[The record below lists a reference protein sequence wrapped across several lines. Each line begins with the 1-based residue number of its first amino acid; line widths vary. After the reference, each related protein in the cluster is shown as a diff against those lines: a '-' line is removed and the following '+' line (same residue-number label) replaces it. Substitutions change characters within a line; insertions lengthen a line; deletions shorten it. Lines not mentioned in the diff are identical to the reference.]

1 MLGVDENEFSLFLG
15 AIREKSPIPDRPD
28 RVKDSGHH
36 QASFMSSRDVQLL
49 QQVTRVMHL
58 LNPTTL
64 TTPSNK
70 QMKEAQLK
78 KKPPQKPNAEN
89 GHSAG
94 STSTSTHNTIH
105 NNATG
110 NNQQHDELIERL
122 RRELAET
129 KARAERAERDKS
141 DILLRRLAS
150 MDTSTNRTAAT
161 EALKLQEKVNELS
174 QQLEEVNILKK
185 GLIMKVKDL
194 EQARQHNSSSGR
206 NGGLVGF
213 GGAGGSRHEDEYAK
227 KLRAAEQLC
236 EELMDENTAMKKDL
250 HNMEQEI
257 DEMHDNFRE
266 DQADEY
272 STVKKE
278 LEQTTKNCRILQFKY
293 KKSERKID
301 QLETEK
307 QALASQV
314 NSDLAKR
321 VKQLEE
327 ELRKANESSMQLKVC
342 SI

>member
-1 MLGVDENEFSLFLG
+1 
-15 AIREKSPIPDRPD
+15 
-28 RVKDSGHH
+28 
-36 QASFMSSRDVQLL
+36 MSSRDVQML
-49 QQVTRVMHL
+49 QQVTRLMHL
-58 LNPTTL
+58 LNPTSL
-64 TTPSNK
+64 TTPSNT
-70 QMKEAQLK
+70 QMKEVQLK
-78 KKPPQKPNAEN
+78 KKRQQEASSTEN

-94 STSTSTHNTIH
+94 ATSSH
-105 NNATG
+105 NNVTG
-110 NNQQHDELIERL
+110 KQHDDLVERL

-129 KARAERAERDKS
+129 KVRAERAERDKS
-141 DILLRRLAS
+141 DILLRRLAA

-174 QQLEEVNILKK
+174 QQLEEVNMHKK
-185 GLIMKVKDL
+185 GLIMKVKEL
-194 EQARQHNSSSGR
+194 EQHQHHHSIGGR
-206 NGGLVGF
+206 NGST
-213 GGAGGSRHEDEYAK
+213 GASNKHEDEYAK

-236 EELMDENTAMKKDL
+236 EELMDENTSMKKEL

-301 QLETEK
+301 QLEMEK

-314 NSDLAKR
+314 NSDLTKR

-327 ELRKANESSMQLKVC
+327 ELRKANESSMQLKVYYSQC
-342 SI
+342 THRC